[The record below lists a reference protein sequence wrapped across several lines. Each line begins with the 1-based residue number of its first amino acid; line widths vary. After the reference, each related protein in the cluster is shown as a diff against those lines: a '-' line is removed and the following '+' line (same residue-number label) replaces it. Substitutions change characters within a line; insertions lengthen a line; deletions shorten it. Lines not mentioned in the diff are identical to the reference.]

1 MMLLAVSVAWTS
13 CEDDNDSN
21 PTLVTPTAFTVNN
34 PAVGQGAVDLSKSSG
49 ISLSWSQPVFTTDNA
64 PVVANYE
71 VQVSPTGSFS
81 KQYDESAE
89 DNTGADFFALSETYT
104 ECQASIPALDINRG
118 LEMVAGWASPADV
131 PANLSMTLRVRA
143 FVQTAT
149 MDVLAEIVSNNVTI
163 NAVPYYIELKAADPE
178 LWWLI
183 GGDIC
188 DGSWGGDYGKCVIP
202 MQIIDGYE
210 YDAKTGQGEITWT
223 GYLAGNGFKLR
234 GDMNDGWATQWGQ
247 GDAFGSYVK
256 NDGGSGNITVP
267 EAGYYT
273 ITLNTAKD
281 ELSVD
286 AADINP
292 TVFGGM
298 CVSGDFNGWGDTDMN
313 PCFTFDGAINHDW
326 YATVD
331 LDGTQG
337 IKFKEAGSWD
347 YNTGGPV
354 AVTSAGDLYGYGTN
368 GGDNIYPEAG
378 TYLVIYNDITR
389 AYRFI
394 KK

>member
-1 MMLLAVSVAWTS
+1 MMLFATTVALTS

-21 PTLVTPTAFTVNN
+21 PTLLTPTAFTVNN
-34 PAVGQGAVDLSKSSG
+34 PAVGQGAVDLFESQAVT
-49 ISLSWSQPVFTTDNA
+49 LSWSQPVFTTGNA

-71 VQVSPTGSFS
+71 VQLSPSGSFS

-89 DNTGADFFALSETYT
+89 DNTGADYFALSETYT
-104 ECQASIPALDINRG
+104 ECSAQVSTSDINKAV
-118 LEMVAGWASPADV
+118 EMILGWGSNADV
-131 PANLSMTLRVRA
+131 PAQQDLSVRIRA
-143 FVQTAT
+143 FVQDAT
-149 MDVLAEIVSNNVTI
+149 MQVKSEILSNVIALKT
-163 NAVPYYIELKAADPE
+163 VPYYIELKAADPE

-202 MQIIDGYE
+202 MQTIDGYE

-223 GYLAGNGFKLR
+223 GWLAGNGFKLR

-281 ELSVD
+281 VLSIE

-292 TVFGGM
+292 TVYAAM
-298 CVSGDFNGWGDTDMN
+298 CVSGDFNGWGDTEMS
-313 PCFTFDGAINHDW
+313 PCFTFDGAVNHDW
-326 YATVD
+326 YATVE

-354 AVTSAGDLYGYGTN
+354 AATADGDLYGYGTN